1 MLNECLNL
9 YLVWTQLTLP
19 PIFLLDQSNPKIFIN
34 EPLVQCVDLLKCQ
47 FIWII
52 LWLVSY
58 ESLKTKEESSW
69 VISKVVGVA
78 YGSSRLPEVFV

>member
-47 FIWII
+47 FI
-52 LWLVSY
+52 
-58 ESLKTKEESSW
+58 
-69 VISKVVGVA
+69 
-78 YGSSRLPEVFV
+78 